1 MTDSQ
6 HAFSIGAPRS
16 LKGLLLADFNA
27 LNFAG
32 ILENHEESPA
42 VEVITGDYGE
52 VLPMLADAQR
62 PEWLAHPDFAWV
74 WTRPEMVAPPF
85 RDALA
90 NLPCDPG
97 AVLAAVDSFAQAVA
111 AAAGRVKWLFVP
123 SWQATWPA
131 GVLAAWQPGRGAA
144 RLLAQMN
151 LRLAEALADTPNVFV
166 LDSVPWFIAGG
177 KEAFQDKLWFQ
188 GKIPFNHAVF
198 QAAAR
203 DLKAALQGLTGQA
216 RKLVVVDLDDT
227 LWGGIVGE
235 VGWEKLQVGGHDALG
250 EAYADFQRTLKALT
264 RQGILLGI
272 VSKNDET
279 TALTALREHP
289 EMQLRPEDFAGWRIN
304 WQDKAQNLAELAAE
318 LRLGLQSVVFID
330 DQPAER
336 ARIREALPEV
346 LVPEWPE
353 NPMLFSR
360 SLLSLKCFENPRL
373 SEEDRAR
380 VAAYEAERRR
390 ADLRREVPSVEDW
403 LRRLELQVKVEKLN
417 PANLPRAA
425 QLLNKTNQ
433 MNLTTRRLSEA
444 ELAAW
449 ASVPGHAVWVFRVK
463 DKLGDSGLTG
473 LASLQVQGEQA
484 KIVDFLLS
492 CRVLGRKVEQTMVH
506 WLVQQALAAGAH
518 EVVAEYL
525 PTPKNKLCLEFW
537 QRSGFQTTDG
547 RRFLW
552 NTGLKYPLPDYIQL
566 AAGSGQTTVRPIIE
580 VGQSA
585 ELHLAITGETLRRFI
600 ALTGDASALHADPE
614 FARRTRYGGLLV
626 HGMCPLLFLSVLDL
640 VQQPGRRAMF
650 RQLKANFN
658 HPIYPDDPLLLRATI
673 TEYIREVRE
682 VEIEFQIRHRNT
694 GLDLTNGL
702 AAYVL
707 EKTSQDTT
715 LLAAPQGGSPA
726 LVTDPLQSPELAL
739 EQIPRGMEAGFT
751 FVITDASLLAA
762 YELLAGAVDN
772 MPVDYETWRWRCD
785 TASLLATSL
794 VSTFVGQCI
803 PGRYGTCRNVELTFH
818 QPLEKYQPYRFQGH
832 VNYTSASTSSV
843 ITQVAIAPPQAAAG
857 VAWVAGKIHAG
868 VLPSVP

>member
-1 MTDSQ
+1 MTDSL
-6 HAFSIGAPRS
+6 HAFSIAAPRS
-16 LKGLLLADFNA
+16 LRGLLLADFNA

-32 ILENHEESPA
+32 ILENNEEAPPVEITPA
-42 VEVITGDYGE
+42 PYGE
-52 VLPMLADAQR
+52 VMAVLAEAQR
-62 PEWLAHPDFAWV
+62 AEWLARPDFAWV
-74 WTRPEMVAPPF
+74 WTLPERVAPGF
-85 RDALA
+85 REALA
-90 NLPCDPG
+90 NLPCDTG
-97 AVLAAVDSFAQAVA
+97 AVLAAVDDFAKTVA
-111 AAAGRVKWLFVP
+111 TAAGRVRWLFVP
-123 SWQATWPA
+123 TWVAAWPG
-131 GVLAAWQPGRGAA
+131 GVLAAWQEGRGAA

-151 LRLAEALADTPNVFV
+151 LRLAEALAGTPNVFI
-166 LDSVPWFIAGG
+166 LDSASWVQSAG
-177 KEAFQDKLWFQ
+177 KEAFSDKLWFQ
-188 GKIPFNHAVF
+188 GKIPFSHALF

-203 DLKAALQGLTGQA
+203 DLRAALQGLTGQA

-235 VGWEKLQVGGHDALG
+235 IGWENLQVGGHDALG
-250 EAYADFQRTLKALT
+250 EAYADFQRTLKDLT

-289 EMQLRPEDFAGWRIN
+289 EMQLRPQDFAGWRIN
-304 WQDKAQNLAELAAE
+304 WSDKAQNLADLAAE

-336 ARIREALPEV
+336 ARVREALPEV

-360 SLLSLKCFENPRL
+360 TLLSLKCFENPRL

-390 ADLRREVPSVEDW
+390 ADMRREVTSVEDW
-403 LRRLELQVKVEKLN
+403 LRRLELQIKVEQLS

-433 MNLTTRRLSEA
+433 MNLSTRRMSET

-449 ASVPGHAVWVFRVK
+449 AAAPGHSVWVFRVK
-463 DKLGDSGLTG
+463 DKLGDAGLTG
-473 LASLQVQGEQA
+473 LASLEVTGDRAQ
-484 KIVDFLLS
+484 IVDFLLS
-492 CRVLGRKVEQTMVH
+492 CRVLGRKVEQTMLH

-518 EVVAEYL
+518 EVWAEYL
-525 PTPKNKLCLEFW
+525 PTPKNKICLEFW
-537 QRSGFQTTDG
+537 QRSGFQSDNS
-547 RRFLW
+547 RRFCW

-566 AAGSGQTTVRPIIE
+566 ATGSGQTTLRPVIE
-580 VGQSA
+580 VGQAA
-585 ELHLAITGETLRRFI
+585 ELTLAIGRETMRQFI
-600 ALTGDASALHADPE
+600 ALTGDSSALHADAG

-626 HGMCPLLFLSVLDL
+626 HGMCPMLFLSLLDL

-658 HPIYPDDPLLLRATI
+658 QPIFPDDPLLLRARI
-673 TEYIREVRE
+673 TEYIGEVRA
-682 VEIEFQIRHRNT
+682 VEIEFQIRHR
-694 GLDLTNGL
+694 GSGQDLTNGL

-707 EKTSQDTT
+707 EKTDQDTT
-715 LLAAPQGGSPA
+715 FLATPQGGTPA
-726 LVTDPLQSPELAL
+726 LVNEPLESRPLTL
-739 EQIPRGMEAGFT
+739 EQISRGMEAGFT

-762 YELLAGAVDN
+762 YHLLASAMES

-818 QPLEKYQPYRFQGH
+818 QPLEKYQPYRFQGK
-832 VNYTSASTSSV
+832 VAYTSASTASV
-843 ITQVAIAPPQAAAG
+843 ISQVAVAHPQAAAG

-868 VLPSVP
+868 VLPAVS